1 MVQQCDSEELTSSPV
16 KNTSA
21 MLYSRQ
27 SSPVHLFRLSVL
39 SNHAGEKVELLLG
52 TDTQSERARWIAV
65 LGQDRD
71 RQSTDRATLT
81 QVEIIRTYTAKQSDE
96 LSLQVADVVLVY
108 QSK

>member
-1 MVQQCDSEELTSSPV
+1 LFCSEESYNVTDYSLRDQLVVQQCDSEELTSSPV

-52 TDTQSERARWIAV
+52 TDTQ
-65 LGQDRD
+65 
-71 RQSTDRATLT
+71 
-81 QVEIIRTYTAKQSDE
+81 
-96 LSLQVADVVLVY
+96 
-108 QSK
+108 